1 MGKINSEII
10 ISSLLAIGFDQVD
23 SLLFTYTLEKMTT
36 ANTQLKLFEFK
47 DEKTSQ
53 IFNKYIEYDGSK
65 FKFREGYDLNTI
77 VLYRNIELPLYKVL
91 NINGILNN
99 VLIEYL
105 KTLDFKEII
114 IKKIMALGTDRIDD
128 YEELFCDKEKE
139 IIYEMFKIGKMQEKK
154 SKIQLQIYKN
164 MARQEEEDNERLLN
178 YLNNRINKNKVKVK
192 EKKYE

>member
-1 MGKINSEII
+1 MVKINSEII
-10 ISSLLAIGFDQVD
+10 ISSLFMLGFDQVD

-36 ANTQLKLFEFK
+36 ANTQLKLFEFI

-114 IKKIMALGTDRIDD
+114 IKKIMALVTDRIDD

-154 SKIQLQIYKN
+154 SRIQLQIYKN
-164 MARQEEEDNERLLN
+164 MARQEEEYNERMFN
-178 YLNNRINKNKVKVK
+178 YLNDMISKNKVK